1 MASGSREL
9 LRLFAATIQNASTLA
24 GEMRFIDLSSAFK
37 MTCELQQ
44 RVVDLIYSHKKH
56 LTAAEVISRIKQ
68 EDTGSTEG
76 GDLQSQQQ
84 THGES
89 EHNEQAD
96 RVNTLNGDESSNNS
110 SQESQSTCNTKNINK
125 ESVNPVSVNNQVN
138 NIFDALTTNST
149 RDAFEAPNNKHRLVS
164 IETLYHDVS
173 SDAVN
178 NISTNENVYC
188 KACQLRN
195 QVQVGVTVN
204 MVCAACP
211 GLPRICSAQ
220 CFRWWHSVHS
230 PAAANNK
237 SMSVESNMSYMK
249 EEVTKSL
256 NSSDFQLLNRPR
268 GFKAHTRSLPLLSAT
283 STYKTDG
290 RKKKRRSHRFT
301 HIKRRLH
308 QKTSIWLSQSN
319 DINSVTVQSKPRRR
333 RKSPV
338 YINFKDPEWTPYR
351 KY

>member
-9 LRLFAATIQNASTLA
+9 LRLFAAAIQNASTLA

-68 EDTGSTEG
+68 EDTGSTESG
-76 GDLQSQQQ
+76 NLQSQQQ

-96 RVNTLNGDESSNNS
+96 RENTVNGDESNNS
-110 SQESQSTCNTKNINK
+110 SQEGQLTCNTENINK
-125 ESVNPVSVNNQVN
+125 ESVSPVSANNQVN
-138 NIFDALTTNST
+138 NIFDVLTTNST
-149 RDAFEAPNNKHRLVS
+149 KNAFGAPSDRHRLVS

-173 SDAVN
+173 SDAVD
-178 NISTNENVYC
+178 NISTSENMCC
-188 KACQLRN
+188 KACQLRD
-195 QVQVGVTVN
+195 QVQVGVTIN

-230 PAAANNK
+230 PATADNK
-237 SMSVESNMSYMK
+237 STSVEPNLSYTK
-249 EEVTKSL
+249 EVTKGL
-256 NSSDFQLLNRPR
+256 NSPDFQLLKRPR
-268 GFKAHTRSLPLLSAT
+268 GFKAHTRSLPLLSAAG
-283 STYKTDG
+283 TYKPDG
-290 RKKKRRSHRFT
+290 RKRKRRSRRFT
-301 HIKRRLH
+301 HVKRRIH
-308 QKTSIWLSQSN
+308 QETSIWLKQSN
-319 DINSVTVQSKPRRR
+319 DINPITVQSKPRRR